1 LAYEIKSYWGAG
13 TLVFGMSPDEVH
25 ELLGKPRFSRSD
37 PGRLREIYRGCP
49 ALTFVGADGELKLVE
64 IGFAKAAGEV
74 IYRGANLFAGEH
86 MAVVQRLCGEDPA
99 PREVVGTLVF
109 PKLGTHRPQRE
120 PRSDGLCARQVGCA
134 VGQIEALQTFLKL
147 ACQRRRMSHFGHQ
160 FLRQA
165 LKLAVAL
172 IITIGS
178 AYAQSGTTVLFK
190 IITVKDEIVIGL
202 SAAELDALGGRDPG
216 LIANSLATKGTLS
229 LWQYAVRK
237 ASNGD
242 LEQAPLRKVAVF
254 AHESLR
260 VEAFSTPLKVVPHE

>member
-13 TLVFGMSPDEVH
+13 TLVFGMSPNEVH

-49 ALTFVGADGELKLVE
+49 ALTFVGADGELK

-134 VGQIEALQTFLKL
+134 GGQIEALQTFLKL
-147 ACQRRRMSHFGHQ
+147 SCQRRRIGHFDQ
-160 FLRQA
+160 PFLRQE

-216 LIANSLATKGTLS
+216 VIANSLATKGTLS

>member
-1 LAYEIKSYWGAG
+1 
-13 TLVFGMSPDEVH
+13 
-25 ELLGKPRFSRSD
+25 
-37 PGRLREIYRGCP
+37 
-49 ALTFVGADGELKLVE
+49 
-64 IGFAKAAGEV
+64 
-74 IYRGANLFAGEH
+74 
-86 MAVVQRLCGEDPA
+86 
-99 PREVVGTLVF
+99 
-109 PKLGTHRPQRE
+109 
-120 PRSDGLCARQVGCA
+120 
-134 VGQIEALQTFLKL
+134 
-147 ACQRRRMSHFGHQ
+147 MSHFGHQ

-216 LIANSLATKGTLS
+216 VVANSLATKGTLS

-260 VEAFSTPLKVVPHE
+260 IEPFSTPLKVVPHE